1 MTPNKIEEQEPDQAL
16 EHKTPS
22 EKVKTSWERASPP
35 RTSWRHLSGEQ
46 RPGAALR
53 LEQEGA
59 PAPAPK
65 KRCEKKMDRTSRKK
79 ITEPSERSENPPTH
93 LGAQARQFNTK
104 KKISNLN
111 HNQIEQLS

>member
-1 MTPNKIEEQEPDQAL
+1 LGKSEPTTHEL
-16 EHKTPS
+16 EAP
-22 EKVKTSWERASPP
+22 ER
-35 RTSWRHLSGEQ
+35 GK

-79 ITEPSERSENPPTH
+79 ITEPSERSENPPTQ